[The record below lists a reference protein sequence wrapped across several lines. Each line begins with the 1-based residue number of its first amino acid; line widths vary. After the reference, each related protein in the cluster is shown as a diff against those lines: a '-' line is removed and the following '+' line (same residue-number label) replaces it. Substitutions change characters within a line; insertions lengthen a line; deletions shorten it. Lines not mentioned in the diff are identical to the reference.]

1 MSVNKSVVQLT
12 KLTDTSKELDDV
24 TDINSKLGDV
34 TVISTKLGDGK
45 ATNTKLGDGKATS
58 TKLGGGT
65 KSKVVP
71 GRLRGFKNQVMRTKQ
86 KQTNWLTVNKKR
98 IIFLIELLLM
108 IKVMLIL
115 PTWDVGSDV

>member
-1 MSVNKSVVQLT
+1 MSVNKCVVQLT
-12 KLTDTSKELDDV
+12 QLTDTSKELDDV
-24 TDINSKLGDV
+24 KDINSKLGDI
-34 TVISTKLGDGK
+34 TVISKK
-45 ATNTKLGDGKATS
+45 MGDGKATS
-58 TKLGGGT
+58 TKLGGGN

-108 IKVMLIL
+108 IKMMLIL